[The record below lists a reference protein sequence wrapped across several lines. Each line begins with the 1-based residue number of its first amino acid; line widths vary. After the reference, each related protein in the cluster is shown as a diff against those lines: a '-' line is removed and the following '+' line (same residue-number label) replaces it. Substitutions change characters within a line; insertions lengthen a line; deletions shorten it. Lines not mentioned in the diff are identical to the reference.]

1 MNSPSLLALLSSD
14 PYGLSL
20 GSLVSFVG
28 VTCLLAL
35 AVGCVGLRR
44 WKRSAGLAAEYVP
57 PLPAMPLLSVGQRSG
72 SVVRLVDIRTLSLSD
87 VESWTEGG
95 DDPTAE
101 PAPLSD
107 IVPSLEAIPLP
118 VPVQEALL
126 AKPAR
131 ASAAAAGSH
140 VVRVVP
146 AAHRGA
152 TFRPAPE
159 VLRPVTLVSASPDL
173 RASLGT
179 STAETSIGMPWAE
192 AIERL
197 APTEVHF
204 DGSDSHAPVLTP
216 EEVKR
221 LVDEAFPTL
230 TMEEAAMGVAKS
242 AVARCQAVSASTS
255 APVQVCPPQTMDAFS
270 QSLRTG
276 VPIPTVLGA
285 RYPRSQR
292 LRINVPVV
300 VRGPF
305 SREEPLEEHTFTETI
320 LPQGAIIGLGA
331 GVQMNEDLILANC
344 KTGQQIGCRVVGLLG
359 GQNGKSSVELQFIQP
374 DPQFWHVGFPVASL
388 GGGQRGRAENHNGSG
403 KAQERIPESL
413 PN

>member
-1 MNSPSLLALLSSD
+1 MNSPSLLALLSPD

-20 GSLVSFVG
+20 GSLVAFVG

-35 AVGCVGLRR
+35 AVGGVGLRR

-72 SVVRLVDIRTLSLSD
+72 PVVRLVDIRTLSLSD
-87 VESWTEGG
+87 GESWTAGG
-95 DDPTAE
+95 DDATAE
-101 PAPLSD
+101 PARLSD

-118 VPVQEALL
+118 VPVEAALL

-146 AAHRGA
+146 VAHRGT
-152 TFRPAPE
+152 TFRPASEELIVSP
-159 VLRPVTLVSASPDL
+159 VSASPDL

-179 STAETSIGMPWAE
+179 STAEVSFGVPWAE
-192 AIERL
+192 TIEPL
-197 APTEVHF
+197 APTEAHF

-230 TMEEAAMGVAKS
+230 TMEEAARGVAKCVVTRS
-242 AVARCQAVSASTS
+242 QVGPASNS
-255 APVQVCPPQTMDAFS
+255 APAQVSTPMDAFS

-276 VPIPTVLGA
+276 APIPTVLGA

-331 GVQMNEDLILANC
+331 GVQMNEELILANC

-359 GQNGKSSVELQFIQP
+359 SQKGKSSVELQFIQP

-388 GGGQRGRAENHNGSG
+388 GGAQRGRAENHNGSG
-403 KAQERIPESL
+403 KTQERIPEPL

>member
-1 MNSPSLLALLSSD
+1 MNSPSLLALLSLD
-14 PYGLSL
+14 PYGVSL
-20 GSLVSFVG
+20 GSLVAFVG

-35 AVGCVGLRR
+35 AVGGVGLQQ

-72 SVVRLVDIRTLSLSD
+72 PVVRLVDIRTLCLSD
-87 VESWTEGG
+87 VESWTAGG
-95 DDPTAE
+95 DDAAAE
-101 PAPLSD
+101 PARLSD

-118 VPVQEALL
+118 VPVQEALQ

-146 AAHRGA
+146 AAHRG
-152 TFRPAPE
+152 TSFRPAPE
-159 VLRPVTLVSASPDL
+159 VLTVAPVSASPDS

-179 STAETSIGMPWAE
+179 STAEASVGMPWAE
-192 AIERL
+192 TIESFV
-197 APTEVHF
+197 PTELHF
-204 DGSDSHAPVLTP
+204 DGSDSRAPVLTP

-230 TMEEAAMGVAKS
+230 TMEEAAIGVAKS
-242 AVARCQAVSASTS
+242 AVARCQGGSASNS
-255 APVQVCPPQTMDAFS
+255 APVQVCPSQTMDAFS

-285 RYPRSQR
+285 GYPRSQR

-359 GQNGKSSVELQFIQP
+359 SQNGKSSVELQFIQP
-374 DPQFWHVGFPVASL
+374 DPQFWHVGFPVANL

-403 KAQERIPESL
+403 KTEERILEPL

>member
-1 MNSPSLLALLSSD
+1 MNSPSLLALLSPD
-14 PYGLSL
+14 PYGVSL
-20 GSLVSFVG
+20 ELLVAFVG

-35 AVGCVGLRR
+35 AVGGVGLRQ

-72 SVVRLVDIRTLSLSD
+72 PVVRLVDIRTLCLSD
-87 VESWTEGG
+87 VESWTAGG
-95 DDPTAE
+95 DQAIAE
-101 PAPLSD
+101 PARLSD

-118 VPVQEALL
+118 VQGALL

-146 AAHRGA
+146 AAHRGT

-159 VLRPVTLVSASPDL
+159 VLRPVAGVSASSDL
-173 RASLGT
+173 KASLGT
-179 STAETSIGMPWAE
+179 STVETSVGMPWVE
-192 AIERL
+192 ATEPL
-197 APTEVHF
+197 ASTEVHF
-204 DGSDSHAPVLTP
+204 DGSDSRAPVLTP

-230 TMEEAAMGVAKS
+230 TEEAAIGVKN
-242 AVARCQAVSASTS
+242 AVGRCQAGSASNS
-255 APVQVCPPQTMDAFS
+255 APVQVCPHHTMDAFS

-285 RYPRSQR
+285 GYPRSQR

-331 GVQMNEDLILANC
+331 SVQMNEDLILANC

-359 GQNGKSSVELQFIQP
+359 SQNGKSSVELQFIQP

-403 KAQERIPESL
+403 KTEARIPEPL